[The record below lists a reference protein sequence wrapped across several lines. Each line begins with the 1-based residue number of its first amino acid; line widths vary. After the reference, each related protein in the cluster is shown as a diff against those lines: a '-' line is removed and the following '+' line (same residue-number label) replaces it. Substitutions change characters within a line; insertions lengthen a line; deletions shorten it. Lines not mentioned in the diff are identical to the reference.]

1 MLCWCLPLVVFHI
14 PLATWIVQLS
24 TSVPTDLLED
34 LTFGRRCEHHQW
46 SPPKPRPEYRHS
58 CPSRNH
64 TPCCKW
70 VWNYQQWYSKR
81 KISTWDT
88 MNISP
93 ILGIGFLQ
101 QSRPELIWVFGVNKD
116 ESPIDCWKLIIND
129 NIHPFSKSP
138 KLWWWER
145 REWIERRTDGIKCD
159 FYHLHHELLAMIV
172 RLPWSGKSR
181 STPHQTLARGERLAQ
196 RWNFGTSA
204 LQWTQGTSN
213 FLSKNGHRVIR
224 KGFI

>member
-34 LTFGRRCEHHQW
+34 PTFGRRCEHHQW

-138 KLWWWER
+138 KLWWRER
-145 REWIERRTDGIKCD
+145 REYGWNKMW
-159 FYHLHHELLAMIV
+159 F
-172 RLPWSGKSR
+172 LPF
-181 STPHQTLARGERLAQ
+181 TPWTVGNDCQVTLKWKIPQYSSSNSCARGTTCSKMKL
-196 RWNFGTSA
+196 WNVSA
-204 LQWTQGTSN
+204 PMDARNQQ
-213 FLSKNGHRVIR
+213 FPE
-224 KGFI
+224 